1 MYNKGIRERC
11 IDMARM
17 TVALDEHLLEEAR
30 RLSGAKTK
38 REAIE
43 IALRQLVRRL
53 RRREIATHAGA
64 IELDLTQE
72 ELQTLREE
80 R

>member
-1 MYNKGIRERC
+1 
-11 IDMARM
+11 MARM
-17 TVALDEHLLEEAR
+17 TVAIDEELLEEAR

-53 RRREIATHAGA
+53 RKQEISNHAGT
-64 IELDLTQE
+64 IELALTQE
-72 ELQTLREE
+72 KLRQLREE

>member
-1 MYNKGIRERC
+1 
-11 IDMARM
+11 MARM
-17 TVALDEHLLEEAR
+17 TVMMDEGLLEEAR

-43 IALRQLVRRL
+43 IALRQLVCRL
-53 RRREIATHAGA
+53 RRREMATHAGT
-64 IELDLTQE
+64 IELELTQE
-72 ELQTLREE
+72 ELQRLREE

>member
-1 MYNKGIRERC
+1 
-11 IDMARM
+11 MARM
-17 TVALDEHLLEEAR
+17 TVAMDEQLLEEAR

-53 RRREIATHAGA
+53 RRREMAAHAGT
-64 IELDLTQE
+64 IELELTQE
-72 ELQTLREE
+72 KLRRLREE

>member
-1 MYNKGIRERC
+1 
-11 IDMARM
+11 M
-17 TVALDEHLLEEAR
+17 TVAIDDRLLEEAR

-43 IALRQLVRRL
+43 IALRHLVSRL
-53 RRREIATHAGA
+53 RRREILAHAGA
-64 IELDLTQE
+64 VELDLTQAD
-72 ELQTLREE
+72 LRRLREE